1 MGMYECVC
9 KEEGIAL
16 RYLPATLFKLL
27 QREGAGLLCV
37 SVCVLDGRGSSFQYQ
52 GEMVL

>member
-1 MGMYECVC
+1 MCMYECVC
-9 KEEGIAL
+9 EEEGIAL
-16 RYLPATLFKLL
+16 VYLPATLFKLL

-37 SVCVLDGRGSSFQYQ
+37 CVCVEGRGSSFQYQ